1 VSGVAIPAPFAVA
14 DRHAGTTRRQ
24 SGTTTAVNHGYWFRC
39 LRRGSAQNH
48 AIAMHVVR
56 RRVTGSWVCERY
68 ALVAAHLNLR
78 RRGLPIDLARRIS
91 SDKHHDL
98 LF

>member
-1 VSGVAIPAPFAVA
+1 
-14 DRHAGTTRRQ
+14 
-24 SGTTTAVNHGYWFRC
+24 
-39 LRRGSAQNH
+39 
-48 AIAMHVVR
+48 MHVVR